1 MDSLA
6 EPRHKTLDD
15 AFFDRDAQLVAR
27 ELLGTVIRH
36 CVDGLWLSA
45 RIIETEAYYI
55 NEKASHS
62 SLGNSPSR
70 RAMFMP
76 AGHLYLYYSRGGD
89 SLNFSVQG
97 DGNAVCIKA
106 GYPWVDALSSEASL
120 ERMQANS
127 PAAAGGPRAL
137 TRLCSGQSLLCKA
150 LGLTVIEWNAQRMD
164 PRRLRIDDIGAQPD
178 IIQTT
183 RLGIPPGRDEHLPY
197 RFVDAGFAPHCTRN
211 PLRRGQREGEDYVLL
226 QHNKLSGLRGAEST
240 LI

>member
-1 MDSLA
+1 MNSLA
-6 EPRHKTLDD
+6 EPHHKNLDD
-15 AFFDRDAQLVAR
+15 AFFDRDAQVVAC

-45 RIIETEAYYI
+45 RIIESEAYYI
-55 NEKASHS
+55 DEKASHS

-106 GYPWVDALSSEASL
+106 GYPWVDELSSEASL
-120 ERMQANS
+120 DRMRANS
-127 PAAAGGPRAL
+127 PAAAGGTRQL
-137 TRLCSGQSLLCKA
+137 TCLCSGQSLLCKA
-150 LGLTVIEWNAQRMD
+150 LGLTVTEWNAQRMD
-164 PRRLRIDDIGAQPD
+164 PSRLRVDDIGARPD

-183 RLGIPPGRDEHLPY
+183 RLGIPQGRDEHLPY
-197 RFVDAGFAPHCTRN
+197 RFGDAGFAPHCTRN

-226 QHNKLSGLRGAEST
+226 QRDTLLGLSRR
-240 LI
+240 

>member
-1 MDSLA
+1 MNSLA
-6 EPRHKTLDD
+6 EPPQHHLDD
-15 AFFDRDAQLVAR
+15 SFFDRDAQLVAR

-36 CVDGLWLSA
+36 YVDGLWLSA
-45 RIIETEAYYI
+45 RIIETEAYYVD
-55 NEKASHS
+55 EKASHS

-106 GYPWVDALSSEASL
+106 GYPWVDSLSCAESL
-120 ERMQANS
+120 ERMRNNS

-137 TRLCSGQSLLCKA
+137 TRLCSGQTLLCKA
-150 LGLTVIEWNAQRMD
+150 LGLTVKEWNARRMD
-164 PRRLRIDDIGAQPD
+164 PAQLRIDDIGARPD
-178 IIQTT
+178 VIKTT
-183 RLGIPPGRDEHLPY
+183 RLGIPPGRDEHLAY

-211 PLRRGQREGEDYVLL
+211 PLRRGQQEGKDYVVLRRELL
-226 QHNKLSGLRGAEST
+226 AS
-240 LI
+240 

>member
-1 MDSLA
+1 MNSLT
-6 EPRHKTLDD
+6 EPPSQFLDD
-15 AFFDRDAQLVAR
+15 AFFDRDAQLVAQ

-55 NEKASHS
+55 DEKASHS
-62 SLGNSPSR
+62 SLGYSPSR

-106 GYPWVDALSSEASL
+106 GYPWVDTLSCEASI
-120 ERMQANS
+120 ERMRSNS
-127 PAAAGGPRAL
+127 PAAAGGAR
-137 TRLCSGQSLLCKA
+137 
-150 LGLTVIEWNAQRMD
+150 
-164 PRRLRIDDIGAQPD
+164 PD

-211 PLRRGQREGEDYVLL
+211 PLRRGQREGEDYLL
-226 QHNKLSGLRGAEST
+226 LRRELLAS
-240 LI
+240 

>member
-1 MDSLA
+1 MHSLA
-6 EPRHKTLDD
+6 ELPQKNLDD
-15 AFFDRDAQLVAR
+15 TFFDRDAQLVAR

-45 RIIETEAYYI
+45 RIIGTEAYYI
-55 NEKASHS
+55 DEKASHS

-106 GYPWVDALSSEASL
+106 GYPWVDSLSCEASI
-120 ERMQANS
+120 ERMRANS
-127 PAAAGGPRAL
+127 PAAAGGARAL
-137 TRLCSGQSLLCKA
+137 TRLCSGQTLLCKS
-150 LGLTVIEWNAQRMD
+150 LGLSVTEWNARRMD
-164 PRRLRIDDIGAQPD
+164 PRRLRVDDIGARPD
-178 IIQTT
+178 IIQTI
-183 RLGIPPGRDEHLPY
+183 RLGIPRGRDEHLPY

-211 PLRRGQREGEDYVLL
+211 PLRRSQCEGKDYVLL
-226 QHNKLSGLRGAEST
+226 QRDKLSS
-240 LI
+240 

>member
-6 EPRHKTLDD
+6 ESHHKSLDD
-15 AFFDRDAQLVAR
+15 VFFDRDAQVVAC

-45 RIIETEAYYI
+45 RIIESEAYYI
-55 NEKASHS
+55 DEKASHS

-97 DGNAVCIKA
+97 NGNAVCIKA
-106 GYPWVDALSSEASL
+106 GYPWVDELSSEASL
-120 ERMQANS
+120 DRMLVNS
-127 PAAAGGPRAL
+127 PAAAGGAREL

-150 LGLTVIEWNAQRMD
+150 LGLTVTEWNAQRMD
-164 PRRLRIDDIGAQPD
+164 PSRLRIDDIGARPD

-183 RLGIPPGRDEHLPY
+183 RLGIPHGRDEHLPY

-211 PLRRGQREGEDYVLL
+211 PLGRGQREGDDYVLL
-226 QHNKLSGLRGAEST
+226 QRDALVGLSRR
-240 LI
+240 